1 LNGFASKWT
10 RASGKPRVI
19 CGERKLCFHR
29 IFLEQDNLKM
39 ADMEVDSPAV
49 GASVQAGKKK
59 KQDGPR
65 FEVKKV
71 SD

>member
-1 LNGFASKWT
+1 
-10 RASGKPRVI
+10 
-19 CGERKLCFHR
+19 
-29 IFLEQDNLKM
+29 M
-39 ADMEVDSPAV
+39 ADMEVDSPNV

-71 SD
+71 SRRVSSGFVN

>member
-1 LNGFASKWT
+1 V
-10 RASGKPRVI
+10 R

-71 SD
+71 SGWR